1 DLGIGGERRL
11 GSEGGGGKNAAD
23 HGEAD
28 LHGMS
33 PLVCLGPGQPGLMQC
48 QASSATMLAP
58 AHMPF
63 ALGHSDGRRASATT
77 DRGDNRTNR
86 GAPRNASDRWP
97 THPCSRTTSILA
109 ARSAP
114 ARAFCQAAM
123 CASPSRFCANTFFQV
138 SPRIVWRLTSMS
150 LCFWWASVQRPFSL
164 KKRMAPSW
172 YGATHSKFCC
182 SSAQPTLPGAASLYM
197 GKVSTIA
204 LVMA

>member
-1 DLGIGGERRL
+1 QVGAVLVLEGGANGHRLVVAAGTDVVCAPRHGVGQLGIGGERRL

-77 DRGDNRTNR
+77 DRGNNRTK
-86 GAPRNASDRWP
+86 D
-97 THPCSRTTSILA
+97 
-109 ARSAP
+109 
-114 ARAFCQAAM
+114 
-123 CASPSRFCANTFFQV
+123 
-138 SPRIVWRLTSMS
+138 
-150 LCFWWASVQRPFSL
+150 
-164 KKRMAPSW
+164 
-172 YGATHSKFCC
+172 
-182 SSAQPTLPGAASLYM
+182 
-197 GKVSTIA
+197 
-204 LVMA
+204 